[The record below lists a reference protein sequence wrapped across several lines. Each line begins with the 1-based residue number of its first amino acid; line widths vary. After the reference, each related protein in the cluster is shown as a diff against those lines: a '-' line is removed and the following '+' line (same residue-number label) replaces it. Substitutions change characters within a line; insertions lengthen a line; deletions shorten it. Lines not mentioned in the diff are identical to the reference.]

1 LQRHKFDVDEFHS
14 GSLAPTQKLLAFFS
28 RPLTVRKLLMPR
40 NEPLEAETSFEAAME
55 RLEKI
60 VGEMESSKLPLEEL
74 LLRYEEG
81 IRLVGVCNQRLAGAE
96 NRIETL
102 SRPPNGRSPSPGATT
117 TQDSLKDPNKTK
129 NEEIRLF

>member
-1 LQRHKFDVDEFHS
+1 
-14 GSLAPTQKLLAFFS
+14 
-28 RPLTVRKLLMPR
+28 MPK
-40 NEPLEAETSFEAAME
+40 NEPMGAEISFEAAME

-60 VGEMESSKLPLEEL
+60 VEEMESSKLPLEEL
-74 LLRYEEG
+74 LVRYEEG

-102 SRPPNGRSPSPGATT
+102 SRTANGRPQSSERANA
-117 TQDSLKDPNKTK
+117 QDSPKDSNKI

>member
-1 LQRHKFDVDEFHS
+1 M
-14 GSLAPTQKLLAFFS
+14 LLALF
-28 RPLTVRKLLMPR
+28 LALGTVRSLVMPKT
-40 NEPLEAETSFEAAME
+40 EPTVSEVSFEAAME

-74 LLRYEEG
+74 LVRYEEG
-81 IRLVGVCNQRLAGAE
+81 IRLVSICNKQLAGAE

-102 SRPPNGRSPSPGATT
+102 SRTANGKEDPSGVVTA
-117 TQDSLKDPNKTK
+117 QDSLKDSNKTK